1 MYRVCV
7 SRECAYVQRECVRAL
22 WQRERVYVCESSG
35 AQIVCMYRECV

>member
-22 WQRERVYVCESSG
+22 WQRESVCESSG
-35 AQIVCMYRECV
+35 AQRVCVYRECV